1 MVSTSVQVA
10 MAVKDTVSAI
20 VQFKR
25 IVDGM
30 SSENSLVGA
39 TSMARVEP
47 LCIVDADV
55 VNLEYLPDTLNVL
68 QNIFSGY
75 YLQALQLLTNLGS
88 VSVSKTLGRLSPN
101 RSGGFESYG
110 NTIAPN
116 VSMES
121 YKYKL
126 PSYNIS
132 HAMEANDK
140 DEKDKTKTFNSP
152 NKLSKDV
159 YSDSNLVTGRMYDVT
174 IKDGKNEANVPIAIK
189 LLVNTIPTN
198 VIVNLMAL
206 QNRVDYDMVERF
218 HAWRSGRIQFVRD
231 LVLCKDLIDK
241 HRNTLIKDPTGVYSE
256 IVNRQNKNLKAGILN
271 QTPSLATS
279 SNLAIISSETAELIE
294 QKLDGSLDNFKTR
307 HPIFQ
312 TTNLMILVVIDK
324 SWEQVTFYHRG
335 ITAFS
340 KVSVKDLKS
349 SSKKDGG
356 DVNAILKAFIE
367 GKAPTL

>member
-1 MVSTSVQVA
+1 MVSTSIQIA
-10 MAVKDTVSAI
+10 SAVKDTVSAI
-20 VQFKR
+20 VQFKS
-25 IVDGM
+25 VLDGL

-39 TSMARVEP
+39 TSIARVEP

-75 YLQALQLLTNLGS
+75 YLQALQLMTNLGS
-88 VSVSKTLGRLSPN
+88 VSVSKTLGRLSPG
-101 RSGGFESYG
+101 RSGGFESYS
-110 NTIAPN
+110 NITAPN
-116 VSMES
+116 VGMES

-126 PSYNIS
+126 PSYNID
-132 HAMEANDK
+132 HAMEDNDK
-140 DEKDKTKTFNSP
+140 ANQFNE
-152 NKLSKDV
+152 LSKAAFGDA
-159 YSDSNLVTGRMYDVT
+159 SLVTGKMYNVT
-174 IKDGKNEANVPIAIK
+174 IKEGSNEATVPVGIK

-198 VIVNLMAL
+198 VMVSLMAL
-206 QNRVDYDMVERF
+206 HNRLDYDFVERF

-231 LVLCKDLIDK
+231 LVLCKDLIDQ

-256 IVNRQNKNLKAGILN
+256 IVSRQNKNLKAGLLN

-335 ITAFS
+335 INAFS
-340 KVSVKDLKS
+340 KVSVKDLKA

-367 GKAPTL
+367 GKAPTI

>member
-1 MVSTSVQVA
+1 MVSTTTQVIGH
-10 MAVKDTVSAI
+10 VRDTVSAI
-20 VQFKR
+20 SQFKS

-30 SSENSLVGA
+30 SGESSLVSA
-39 TSMARVEP
+39 TAMARVEP
-47 LCIVDADV
+47 LCIIDADV
-55 VNLEYLPDTLNVL
+55 VNVEYLGDVLNVT

-88 VSVSKTLGRLSPN
+88 IKVTQTLGRLNPS
-101 RSGGFESYG
+101 RSGGFESYA
-110 NTIAPN
+110 TPVAPN
-116 VSMES
+116 LGLES
-121 YKYKL
+121 YQYKL
-126 PSYNIS
+126 PNYSINP
-132 HAMEANDK
+132 AMEADGK
-140 DEKDKTKTFNSP
+140 KEKDKSGFKDAG
-152 NKLSKDV
+152 KDV
-159 YSDSNLVTGRMYDVT
+159 YADSNLVTGKMYNVT
-174 IKDGKNEANVPIAIK
+174 IKDGSNEATVPVAIR
-189 LLVNTIPTN
+189 LLVNSIPTN
-198 VIVNLMAL
+198 IMVSLMGIH
-206 QNRVDYDMVERF
+206 NKVDYDLVERY

-231 LVLCKDLIDK
+231 LILCKDLIDK

-256 IVNRQNKNLKAGILN
+256 IVNRQNKNLKSGLLN

-294 QKLDGSLDNFKTR
+294 AKIDGSLDNFKAR

-335 ITAFS
+335 INAFT

-349 SSKKDGG
+349 ASKKDGG
-356 DVNAILKAFIE
+356 DVNSILKAFIE

>member
-1 MVSTSVQVA
+1 MVSTSVQLAV
-10 MAVKDTVSAI
+10 AVKDTVGAI
-20 VQFKR
+20 VKFKS

-88 VSVSKTLGRLSPN
+88 VSVSKTLGRLSPS
-101 RSGGFESYG
+101 RSGGFESHS
-110 NTIAPN
+110 NVVAPN

-126 PSYNIS
+126 PSYNVN
-132 HAMEANDK
+132 HAMEDSDKANQ
-140 DEKDKTKTFNSP
+140 FNE
-152 NKLSKDV
+152 LSKAAFGDAG
-159 YSDSNLVTGRMYDVT
+159 LVTGKMYNVT
-174 IKDGKNEANVPIAIK
+174 IKEGDNEATVPIAIK
-189 LLVNTIPTN
+189 LLVNSIPTN
-198 VIVNLMAL
+198 VVVNLMAL
-206 QNRVDYDMVERF
+206 QNRLDYDMVERF

-231 LVLCKDLIDK
+231 LVMCKDLIDK

-256 IVNRQNKNLKAGILN
+256 IVNRQNKNLKAGLLN

-324 SWEQVTFYHRG
+324 SWEQITFYHRG

-349 SSKKDGG
+349 ASKKDGG

-367 GKAPTL
+367 GKAPTI

>member
-10 MAVKDTVSAI
+10 HAVKDTVSAI
-20 VQFKR
+20 AQFKS
-25 IVDGM
+25 IVDGL

-39 TSMARVEP
+39 TSIARVEP
-47 LCIVDADV
+47 LCIVDSDV

-75 YLQALQLLTNLGS
+75 YLQALQLMTNLGS
-88 VSVSKTLGRLSPN
+88 VSVSKTLGRLNPG

-110 NTIAPN
+110 NYVAPN
-116 VSMES
+116 LGMES

-126 PSYNIS
+126 PSYVG
-132 HAMEANDK
+132 MESGDK
-140 DEKDKTKTFNSP
+140 DGSKSGQFNE
-152 NKLSKDV
+152 LSKSV
-159 YSDSNLVTGRMYDVT
+159 YGESSLVTGKMYNVT
-174 IKDGKNEANVPIAIK
+174 IKDGNNEATVPVGIK
-189 LLVNTIPTN
+189 LLVNTIPTS
-198 VIVNLMAL
+198 VMVSLMGL
-206 QNRVDYDMVERF
+206 QSRLDYDFVERF
-218 HAWRSGRIQFVRD
+218 HSWRSGRIQFVRD
-231 LVLCKDLIDK
+231 LILCKDLIDK

-256 IVNRQNKNLKAGILN
+256 IINRQNKNIKSGLLN
-271 QTPSLATS
+271 NTPSLATS

-324 SWEQVTFYHRG
+324 SWEQITFYHRG
-335 ITAFS
+335 INAFS
-340 KVSVKDLKS
+340 KVSVKDLKA

-367 GKAPTL
+367 GKAPTI

>member
-1 MVSTSVQVA
+1 MVSTSSQVTA
-10 MAVKDTVSAI
+10 AVKDTVSAI
-20 VQFKR
+20 VLFES
-25 IVDGM
+25 VVNGM
-30 SSENSLVGA
+30 SGENSLVSA
-39 TSMARVEP
+39 TSVARVEP

-110 NTIAPN
+110 NIVAPN
-116 VSMES
+116 VSMEA
-121 YKYKL
+121 YKHKL
-126 PSYNIS
+126 PSYNVD
-132 HAMEANDK
+132 HAMEAGETGGGNQFT
-140 DEKDKTKTFNSP
+140 E
-152 NKLSKDV
+152 LSKNAFG
-159 YSDSNLVTGRMYDVT
+159 DSSLVTGKMYNVT
-174 IKDGKNEANVPIAIK
+174 IKEGANSASVPVAIK
-189 LLVNTIPTN
+189 LLVNSIPTS
-198 VIVNLMAL
+198 VIVSLMSL
-206 QNRVDYDMVERF
+206 QNRLDYDFNERF

-231 LVLCKDLIDK
+231 LILCKDLIDK
-241 HRNTLIKDPTGVYSE
+241 HRNALIKDPTGVYSE
-256 IVNRQNKNLKAGILN
+256 IVNRQNKNLKAGLLN
-271 QTPSLATS
+271 QAPSLATA

-307 HPIFQ
+307 HAIFQ

-335 ITAFS
+335 ISAFS
-340 KVSVKDLKS
+340 KVSVKDLKA

-367 GKAPTL
+367 GKAPTI

>member
-1 MVSTSVQVA
+1 MVSTSNQVIG
-10 MAVKDTVSAI
+10 AVKDTVSA
-20 VQFKR
+20 VVHFKS
-25 IVDGM
+25 IIDGM
-30 SSENSLVGA
+30 SSEGSLVGA

-55 VNLEYLPDTLNVL
+55 VNLDYLPDALNVL

-88 VSVSKTLGRLSPN
+88 VSVSKTLGRLSPS
-101 RSGGFESYG
+101 RSGGFESYS
-110 NTIAPN
+110 NVVAPN
-116 VSMES
+116 VGMES

-126 PSYNIS
+126 PSYNVS
-132 HAMEANDK
+132 HAMEASDK
-140 DEKDKTKTFNSP
+140 ANQFNE
-152 NKLSKDV
+152 LSKAAFG
-159 YSDSNLVTGRMYDVT
+159 DSGLVTGKMYNVT
-174 IKDGKNEANVPIAIK
+174 IKEGNNEASVPIAIK
-189 LLVNTIPTN
+189 LLINTVPTN
-198 VIVNLMAL
+198 VVVNLMAL

-231 LVLCKDLIDK
+231 LILCKDLIDK

-256 IVNRQNKNLKAGILN
+256 IVNRQNKNLKSGLLN
-271 QTPSLATS
+271 QTPSLATA

-335 ITAFS
+335 INAFS

-349 SSKKDGG
+349 ASKKDGG

-367 GKAPTL
+367 GKAPTI

>member
-1 MVSTSVQVA
+1 MVSTTTQVIGH
-10 MAVKDTVSAI
+10 VRDTVSAI
-20 VQFKR
+20 SQFKS
-25 IVDGM
+25 IIDGM
-30 SSENSLVGA
+30 SGESSLVSA
-39 TSMARVEP
+39 TAMARVEP

-55 VNLEYLPDTLNVL
+55 INVEYLGDTLNVL

-88 VSVSKTLGRLSPN
+88 IKVTQTLGRLNPS
-101 RSGGFESYG
+101 RSGGFESY
-110 NTIAPN
+110 TAPN
-116 VSMES
+116 IGLET
-121 YKYKL
+121 YKYRL
-126 PSYNIS
+126 PNYSINP
-132 HAMEANDK
+132 AMEADGK
-140 DEKDKTKTFNSP
+140 KEKEKGSI
-152 NKLSKDV
+152 KDV
-159 YSDSNLVTGRMYDVT
+159 GKDVFADSNLVTGKMYNVT
-174 IKDGKNEANVPIAIK
+174 IKDGPHEATVPVAIR
-189 LLVNTIPTN
+189 LLVNSIPTN
-198 VIVNLMAL
+198 IMVSLMGVH
-206 QNRVDYDMVERF
+206 NKVDYDMVERY

-231 LVLCKDLIDK
+231 LILCKDLIDK

-256 IVNRQNKNLKAGILN
+256 IVNRQNKNLKSGLLN
-271 QTPSLATS
+271 STPSLATS

-294 QKLDGSLDNFKTR
+294 AKIDGSLDNFKAR

-335 ITAFS
+335 INAFT
-340 KVSVKDLKS
+340 KVSVKDLKN

>member
-1 MVSTSVQVA
+1 MVSTTTQVIGH
-10 MAVKDTVSAI
+10 VRDTVSAI
-20 VQFKR
+20 SQFKS
-25 IVDGM
+25 IIDGM
-30 SSENSLVGA
+30 SGESSLVSA
-39 TSMARVEP
+39 TAMARVEP

-55 VNLEYLPDTLNVL
+55 INVEYLGDTLNVL

-88 VSVSKTLGRLSPN
+88 IKVTQTLGRLNPS
-101 RSGGFESYG
+101 RSGGFESY
-110 NTIAPN
+110 TAPN
-116 VSMES
+116 IGLET
-121 YKYKL
+121 YKYRL
-126 PSYNIS
+126 PNYSINP
-132 HAMEANDK
+132 AMEADGK
-140 DEKDKTKTFNSP
+140 KEKEKGSI
-152 NKLSKDV
+152 KDV
-159 YSDSNLVTGRMYDVT
+159 GKDVFADSNLVTGKMYNVT
-174 IKDGKNEANVPIAIK
+174 IKDGPHEATVPVAIR
-189 LLVNTIPTN
+189 LLVNSIPTN
-198 VIVNLMAL
+198 IMVSLMGVH
-206 QNRVDYDMVERF
+206 NKVDYDMVERY

-231 LVLCKDLIDK
+231 LILCKDLIDK

-256 IVNRQNKNLKAGILN
+256 IVNRQNKNLKSGLLN
-271 QTPSLATS
+271 SAPSLATS

-294 QKLDGSLDNFKTR
+294 AKIDGSLDNFKAR

-335 ITAFS
+335 INAFT
-340 KVSVKDLKS
+340 KVSVKDLKN

>member
-1 MVSTSVQVA
+1 MVSTSNQVIG
-10 MAVKDTVSAI
+10 AVKDTVSAI
-20 VQFKR
+20 VQFKS

-30 SSENSLVGA
+30 TAESSLVGA
-39 TSMARVEP
+39 TSVARVEP

-88 VSVSKTLGRLSPN
+88 VSVSKTLGRLNPS

-110 NTIAPN
+110 NIVAPN
-116 VSMES
+116 VSMEA
-121 YKYKL
+121 YKHKL
-126 PSYNIS
+126 PSYNID
-132 HAMEANDK
+132 HAMEAGENGGGNQFT
-140 DEKDKTKTFNSP
+140 E
-152 NKLSKDV
+152 LSKNAFG
-159 YSDSNLVTGRMYDVT
+159 DSSLVTGKMYNVT
-174 IKDGKNEANVPIAIK
+174 IKDGDNTATVPIAIK
-189 LLVNTIPTN
+189 LLVNSIPTS
-198 VIVNLMAL
+198 VVVNLMAL
-206 QNRVDYDMVERF
+206 QNRLDYDLVERF

-256 IVNRQNKNLKAGILN
+256 IVNRQNKNLKAGLLN
-271 QTPSLATS
+271 QTPSLATA

-307 HPIFQ
+307 HAIFQ

-335 ITAFS
+335 INAFS
-340 KVSVKDLKS
+340 KVSVKDLKA

-367 GKAPTL
+367 GKAPTI

>member
-1 MVSTSVQVA
+1 MVSTSNQVIG
-10 MAVKDTVSAI
+10 AVKDTVSAI
-20 VQFKR
+20 VQFKS
-25 IVDGM
+25 IVDGL
-30 SSENSLVGA
+30 SGESSLVGA
-39 TSMARVEP
+39 TSVARVEP

-88 VSVSKTLGRLSPN
+88 VSVSKTLGRLNPS

-110 NTIAPN
+110 NIVAPD
-116 VSMES
+116 VSMEA
-121 YKYKL
+121 YKHKL
-126 PSYNIS
+126 PSYNID
-132 HAMEANDK
+132 HAMEAGENGGGNQFT
-140 DEKDKTKTFNSP
+140 E
-152 NKLSKDV
+152 LSKNAFGDAGM
-159 YSDSNLVTGRMYDVT
+159 VTGKMYNVT
-174 IKDGKNEANVPIAIK
+174 IKDGDNTATVPVAIK
-189 LLVNTIPTN
+189 LLVNSIPTS
-198 VIVNLMAL
+198 VVVNLMAL
-206 QNRVDYDMVERF
+206 QNRLDYDLVERF

-256 IVNRQNKNLKAGILN
+256 IVNRQNKNLKAGLLN

-307 HPIFQ
+307 HAIFQ

-335 ITAFS
+335 INAFS
-340 KVSVKDLKS
+340 KVSVKDLKA

-367 GKAPTL
+367 GKAPTI

>member
-1 MVSTSVQVA
+1 MVSTSNQVIG
-10 MAVKDTVSAI
+10 AVKDTVSAI
-20 VQFKR
+20 VQFKS

-30 SSENSLVGA
+30 SSEGSLVGA

-88 VSVSKTLGRLSPN
+88 VSVSKTLGRLSPS
-101 RSGGFESYG
+101 RSGGFESYS
-110 NTIAPN
+110 NVVAPN
-116 VSMES
+116 IGLES

-126 PSYNIS
+126 PGYNIS
-132 HAMEANDK
+132 HAMENG
-140 DEKDKTKTFNSP
+140 EKSNQFNE
-152 NKLSKDV
+152 LSKAAFGDAG
-159 YSDSNLVTGRMYDVT
+159 LVTGKMYNVT
-174 IKDGKNEANVPIAIK
+174 IKEGTNEASVPIAIK
-189 LLVNTIPTN
+189 LLVNTIPTK
-198 VIVNLMAL
+198 VVVNLMAL
-206 QNRVDYDMVERF
+206 QNRLDYDMVERF

-231 LVLCKDLIDK
+231 LILCKDLIDK

-335 ITAFS
+335 ISAFS

>member
-1 MVSTSVQVA
+1 MVSTSNQVIG
-10 MAVKDTVSAI
+10 AVKDTVSAI
-20 VQFKR
+20 VQFKS

-30 SSENSLVGA
+30 TAESSLVGA
-39 TSMARVEP
+39 TSVARVEP

-88 VSVSKTLGRLSPN
+88 VSVSKTLGRLNPS

-110 NTIAPN
+110 NIVAPN
-116 VSMES
+116 VSMEA
-121 YKYKL
+121 YKHKL
-126 PSYNIS
+126 PSYNVD
-132 HAMEANDK
+132 HAMEAGENGGGNQFT
-140 DEKDKTKTFNSP
+140 E
-152 NKLSKDV
+152 LSKNAFG
-159 YSDSNLVTGRMYDVT
+159 DSSLVTGKMYNVT
-174 IKDGKNEANVPIAIK
+174 IKEGTNTATVPIAIK
-189 LLVNTIPTN
+189 LLVNSIPTS
-198 VIVNLMAL
+198 VVVNLMAL
-206 QNRVDYDMVERF
+206 QNRLDYDLVERF

-256 IVNRQNKNLKAGILN
+256 IVNRQNKNLKAGLLN
-271 QTPSLATS
+271 QTPSLATA

-307 HPIFQ
+307 HAIFQ

-335 ITAFS
+335 INAFS
-340 KVSVKDLKS
+340 KVSVKDLKA

-367 GKAPTL
+367 GKAPTI

>member
-1 MVSTSVQVA
+1 MVSTTTQVIGH
-10 MAVKDTVSAI
+10 VRDTVSAI
-20 VQFKR
+20 SQFKS
-25 IVDGM
+25 IIDGM
-30 SSENSLVGA
+30 SGESSLVSA
-39 TSMARVEP
+39 TAMARVEP

-55 VNLEYLPDTLNVL
+55 INVEYLGDTLNVL

-88 VSVSKTLGRLSPN
+88 IKVTQTLGRLNPS
-101 RSGGFESYG
+101 RSGGFESY
-110 NTIAPN
+110 TAPN
-116 VSMES
+116 IGLET
-121 YKYKL
+121 YKYRL
-126 PSYNIS
+126 PNYSI
-132 HAMEANDK
+132 HPAMEASNNAGVRDAG
-140 DEKDKTKTFNSP
+140 
-152 NKLSKDV
+152 KDV
-159 YSDSNLVTGRMYDVT
+159 FADSNLVTGKMYNVT
-174 IKDGKNEANVPIAIK
+174 IKDGQNEATVPVAIR
-189 LLVNTIPTN
+189 LLVNSIPTN
-198 VIVNLMAL
+198 VMVSLMGIH
-206 QNRVDYDMVERF
+206 NKVDYDMVERY

-231 LVLCKDLIDK
+231 LILCKDLIDK

-256 IVNRQNKNLKAGILN
+256 IVNRQNKNLKSGLLN
-271 QTPSLATS
+271 STPSLATS

-294 QKLDGSLDNFKTR
+294 AKIDGSLDNFKAR

-335 ITAFS
+335 ISAFT

-356 DVNAILKAFIE
+356 DVNSILKAFIE

>member
-1 MVSTSVQVA
+1 MVSTSNLVVGQI
-10 MAVKDTVSAI
+10 KDTIGAI
-20 VQFKR
+20 AQFKS

-30 SSENSLVGA
+30 GGESSLVGA
-39 TSMARVEP
+39 TSVARVEP

-55 VNLEYLPDTLNVL
+55 VNLEYLPDALAVL

-88 VSVSKTLGRLSPN
+88 IKVSETLGRLNPN

-110 NTIAPN
+110 NIVAPN
-116 VSMES
+116 VGMES

-126 PSYNIS
+126 PSYDIN
-132 HAMEANDK
+132 HAMEAG
-140 DEKDKTKTFNSP
+140 TTRFNE
-152 NKLSKDV
+152 LSKDTFG
-159 YSDSNLVTGRMYDVT
+159 DSNLVTGKMYNVS
-174 IKDGKNEANVPIAIK
+174 IKDGDNEATVPVAIK
-189 LLVNTIPTN
+189 LLVNSIPTS
-198 VIVNLMAL
+198 VIVSLMSL
-206 QNRVDYDMVERF
+206 QNRLDYDMVERY
-218 HAWRSGRIQFVRD
+218 HAWRAGRIQFVRD
-231 LVLCKDLIDK
+231 LIFCKDLIDK
-241 HRNTLIKDPTGVYSE
+241 HRNALIKDPTGVYSE

-294 QKLDGSLDNFKTR
+294 QKLDGSLDNMKTR

-335 ITAFS
+335 INAYS
-340 KVSVKDLKS
+340 KLSVKDLKS

-356 DVNAILKAFIE
+356 DVNSILKAFIE

>member
-1 MVSTSVQVA
+1 MVSTTTQVIGH
-10 MAVKDTVSAI
+10 VRDTVSAI
-20 VQFKR
+20 SQFKS
-25 IVDGM
+25 IIDGM
-30 SSENSLVGA
+30 SGESSLVSA

-55 VNLEYLPDTLNVL
+55 INVEYLGDTLNVL

-88 VSVSKTLGRLSPN
+88 IKVTQTLGRLNPS
-101 RSGGFESYG
+101 RSGGFESY
-110 NTIAPN
+110 TAPN
-116 VSMES
+116 IGLET
-121 YKYKL
+121 YKYRL
-126 PSYNIS
+126 PNYSI
-132 HAMEANDK
+132 HPAMEAS
-140 DEKDKTKTFNSP
+140 NSAGVRDAG
-152 NKLSKDV
+152 KDV
-159 YSDSNLVTGRMYDVT
+159 FADSNLVTGKMYNVT
-174 IKDGKNEANVPIAIK
+174 IKDGPHEATVPVAIR
-189 LLVNTIPTN
+189 LLVNSIPTN
-198 VIVNLMAL
+198 IMVSLMGIH
-206 QNRVDYDMVERF
+206 NKVDYDMVERY

-231 LVLCKDLIDK
+231 LILCKDLIDK

-256 IVNRQNKNLKAGILN
+256 IVNRQNKNLKSGLLN
-271 QTPSLATS
+271 STPSLATS

-294 QKLDGSLDNFKTR
+294 AKIDGSLDNFKAR

-335 ITAFS
+335 INAFT
-340 KVSVKDLKS
+340 KVSVKDLKN

-356 DVNAILKAFIE
+356 DVNSILKAFIE

>member
-1 MVSTSVQVA
+1 MVSTSNQVIG
-10 MAVKDTVSAI
+10 AVKDTVSAI
-20 VQFKR
+20 VQFKS

-30 SSENSLVGA
+30 TAESSLVGA
-39 TSMARVEP
+39 TSVARVEP

-88 VSVSKTLGRLSPN
+88 VSVSKTLGRLNPS

-110 NTIAPN
+110 NIVAPN
-116 VSMES
+116 VSMEA
-121 YKYKL
+121 YKHKL
-126 PSYNIS
+126 PSYNID
-132 HAMEANDK
+132 HAMEAGENGGGNQFT
-140 DEKDKTKTFNSP
+140 E
-152 NKLSKDV
+152 LSKNAFG
-159 YSDSNLVTGRMYDVT
+159 DSSLVTGKMYNVT
-174 IKDGKNEANVPIAIK
+174 IKEGTNTATVPIAIK
-189 LLVNTIPTN
+189 LLVNSIPTS
-198 VIVNLMAL
+198 VVVNLMAL
-206 QNRVDYDMVERF
+206 QNRLDYDLVERF

-256 IVNRQNKNLKAGILN
+256 IVNRQNKNLKAGLLN
-271 QTPSLATS
+271 QTPSLATA

-307 HPIFQ
+307 HAIFQ

-335 ITAFS
+335 INAFS
-340 KVSVKDLKS
+340 KVSVKDLKA

-367 GKAPTL
+367 GKAPTI

>member
-1 MVSTSVQVA
+1 MVSTSNQVIG
-10 MAVKDTVSAI
+10 AVKDTVSAI
-20 VQFKR
+20 VQFKS

-30 SSENSLVGA
+30 SGESSLVGA
-39 TSMARVEP
+39 TSVARVEP

-88 VSVSKTLGRLSPN
+88 VSVSKTLGRLNPN

-110 NTIAPN
+110 NIVAPN
-116 VSMES
+116 VSLES
-121 YKYKL
+121 YKHKL
-126 PSYNIS
+126 PSYNVD
-132 HAMEANDK
+132 HAMEAGDGNGGNQ
-140 DEKDKTKTFNSP
+140 FNE
-152 NKLSKDV
+152 LSKNAFG
-159 YSDSNLVTGRMYDVT
+159 DSSLVTGKMYNVT
-174 IKDGKNEANVPIAIK
+174 IKEGANTASVPVAIK
-189 LLVNTIPTN
+189 LLVNSIPTS
-198 VIVNLMAL
+198 VIVNLMSL
-206 QNRVDYDMVERF
+206 QNRLDYDMVERF
-218 HAWRSGRIQFVRD
+218 HAWRSGRIQFIRD

-256 IVNRQNKNLKAGILN
+256 IVNRQNKNLKAGLLN

-279 SNLAIISSETAELIE
+279 SNLAIISSDTAEQIE
-294 QKLDGSLDNFKTR
+294 RKLDGSLDNFKTR
-307 HPIFQ
+307 HAIFQ

-335 ITAFS
+335 INAFS
-340 KVSVKDLKS
+340 KVSVKDLKA

-367 GKAPTL
+367 GKAPTI

>member
-1 MVSTSVQVA
+1 MVSTSNQVIG
-10 MAVKDTVSAI
+10 AVKDTVSAI
-20 VQFKR
+20 VQFKS

-30 SSENSLVGA
+30 TAESSLVGA
-39 TSMARVEP
+39 TSVARVEP

-88 VSVSKTLGRLSPN
+88 VSVSKTLGRLNPS

-110 NTIAPN
+110 NIMAPN
-116 VSMES
+116 VSMEY
-121 YKYKL
+121 YKHKL
-126 PSYNIS
+126 PSYNVN
-132 HAMEANDK
+132 HAMEADDSNGGGAK
-140 DEKDKTKTFNSP
+140 LKE
-152 NKLSKDV
+152 LSKDMFGE
-159 YSDSNLVTGRMYDVT
+159 DSLVTGKMYNVT
-174 IKDGKNEANVPIAIK
+174 IKEGTNTATVPIAIK
-189 LLVNTIPTN
+189 LLVNSIPTS
-198 VIVNLMAL
+198 VVVNLMAL
-206 QNRVDYDMVERF
+206 QNRLDYDLVERF

-256 IVNRQNKNLKAGILN
+256 IVNRQNKNLKAGLLN
-271 QTPSLATS
+271 QTPSLATA

-307 HPIFQ
+307 HAIFQ

-335 ITAFS
+335 INAFS
-340 KVSVKDLKS
+340 KVSVKDLKA

-367 GKAPTL
+367 GKAPTI